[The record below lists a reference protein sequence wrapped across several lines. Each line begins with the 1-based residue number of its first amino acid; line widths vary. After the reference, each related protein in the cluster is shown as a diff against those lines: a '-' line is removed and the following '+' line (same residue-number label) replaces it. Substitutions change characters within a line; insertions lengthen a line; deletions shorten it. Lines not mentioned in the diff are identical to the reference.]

1 MAVESQELN
10 LLANDNRGRSQLEGG
25 FDLLGWDEV
34 TQGSVLPAFE
44 GDASNIAN
52 LKAEERS
59 YSGYNSYT
67 ATVSSWRVI
76 KPVFNRDICID
87 CQNCWVWCPDSSIL
101 SRDKQMLGIDYDHCK
116 GCEIC
121 VEVCP
126 TNPKSLLMFSE
137 YAELEESLASWPEK
151 KKKEKKSKEA

>member
-1 MAVESQELN
+1 MSVEQQDLKLRAS
-10 LLANDNRGRSQLEGG
+10 DSRGKSQLEAGK
-25 FDLLGWDEV
+25 DLYGWDEV

-44 GDASNIAN
+44 GDASNVAQQ
-52 LKAEERS
+52 KAEERE
-59 YSGYNSYT
+59 YSDYNSYT
-67 ATVSSWRVI
+67 ASVASWRVM
-76 KPVFNRDICID
+76 KPVFNIDVCID

-116 GCEIC
+116 GCEVC

-137 YAELEESLASWPEK
+137 YEDLGDALASWPEK
-151 KKKEKKSKEA
+151 KKKEKK